1 MKGPVALMVG
11 LILFMLAVGVVVGL
25 AAGGTP

>member
-1 MKGPVALMVG
+1 MKGPVVLMVG
-11 LILFMLAVGVVVGL
+11 LILLMLAVGVVVGL